1 MTAVVRVPKFVAR
14 DYMVMATRRGEVK
27 KTSLDEFAVVRS
39 LGLIA
44 MDLEP
49 GDELIGARLT
59 APTIR
64 CMLIT
69 EHGQA
74 IRFEVQELRAA
85 SRTSGG
91 VRGIRL
97 DEGDDGGL
105 AVRRSVKDSELLVV
119 TTNGYGK
126 RTPVDEYPTHGR
138 GGGGIITARLTDK
151 TG

>member
-1 MTAVVRVPKFVAR
+1 MVV
-14 DYMVMATRRGEVK
+14 ATKRGEVK

-49 GDELIGARLT
+49 GDELIGARLVG
-59 APTIR
+59 AEDQV
-64 CMLIT
+64 MLIT
-69 EHGQA
+69 ERGQS

-97 DEGDDGGL
+97 DERDNVVDL
-105 AVRRSVKDSELLVV
+105 CAARPDAELLVV
-119 TTNGYGK
+119 TQKGTGSA
-126 RTPVDEYPTHGR
+126 RRSVSTPLR
-138 GGGGIITARLTDK
+138 GAAAAVSSPPG
-151 TG
+151 